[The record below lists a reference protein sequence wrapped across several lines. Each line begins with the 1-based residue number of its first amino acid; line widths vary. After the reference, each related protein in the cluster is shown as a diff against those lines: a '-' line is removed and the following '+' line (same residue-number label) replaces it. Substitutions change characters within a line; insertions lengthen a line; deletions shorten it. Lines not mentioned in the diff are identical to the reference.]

1 MTAIRERILTAAARV
16 YGEAGFRGA
25 TTRRI
30 AAEAAVN
37 EVTLFRHFGSK
48 THLLHEAINHAA
60 RTELGVR
67 LPDIPRNP
75 RSELITWAR
84 PWFQAL
90 TERRM
95 LIRTAMGEVAERP
108 EVVPSCDHASR
119 SAGALAEYL
128 GGLRTHG
135 FTARR
140 YNARRAAAML
150 LGAMFADAMH
160 RDIMPD
166 LFQADEETAIAG
178 YVDLLLAALGVEPV
192 RPSSARRR
200 KHA

>member
-1 MTAIRERILTAAARV
+1 MRDIREQILTAAAKV
-16 YGEAGFRGA
+16 YGESGFRGA

-30 AAEAAVN
+30 ATEADVN

-48 THLLHEAINHAA
+48 TRLLHEAINHAA

-67 LPDIPRNP
+67 LPNVPVNP
-75 RSELITWAR
+75 RAELIAWAR
-84 PWFQAL
+84 PWFRAL

-95 LIRTAMGEVAERP
+95 LIRTAMGEVAEHP
-108 EVVPSCDHASR
+108 EIVPSCDHASR
-119 SAGALAEYL
+119 SAGALADYL
-128 GGLRTHG
+128 RALRTHG
-135 FTARR
+135 LTHRR
-140 YNARRAAAML
+140 YDARRAGAML

-178 YVDLLLAALGVEPV
+178 YVDLLLAALGVEP
-192 RPSSARRR
+192 RRSSSTRRR
-200 KHA
+200 THA